1 MELLQIL
8 YQELIDEIH
17 PERTWLFLYP
27 TTTLRIPIF
36 FTYWQ
41 FMMAQINF
49 LASLN
54 TLQIV

>member
-1 MELLQIL
+1 MRFIL
-8 YQELIDEIH
+8 KEPGYFYTL
-17 PERTWLFLYP
+17 P
-27 TTTLRIPIF
+27 TTLRIPIF

>member
-1 MELLQIL
+1 MRDTLKEPGYFYTRL
-8 YQELIDEIH
+8 
-17 PERTWLFLYP
+17 TA
-27 TTTLRIPIF
+27 LRIPIF

-41 FMMAQINF
+41 PVMAQINF